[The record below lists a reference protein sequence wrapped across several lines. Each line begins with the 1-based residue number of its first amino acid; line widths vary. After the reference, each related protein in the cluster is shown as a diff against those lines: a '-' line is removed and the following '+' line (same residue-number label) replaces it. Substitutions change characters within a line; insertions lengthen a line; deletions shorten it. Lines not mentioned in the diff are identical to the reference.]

1 MTVNL
6 TQPLFS
12 TASKQ
17 RPVAEPRIMTTR
29 PGAIRGFIFA
39 KELTELNAVQTRE
52 YVERAG

>member
-1 MTVNL
+1 
-6 TQPLFS
+6 
-12 TASKQ
+12 
-17 RPVAEPRIMTTR
+17 MTTR